1 MMRRRC
7 LPPVPALSAGR
18 MDALLF
24 LCHRLP
30 LPPDRGDRI
39 RLTHVLRHLAA
50 RHRVHLGCLIDAP
63 DPDTD
68 PDPGP
73 QLAALRGL
81 CARVVA
87 IPAHPA
93 ARALRALGR
102 GAQGGALSAG
112 WFAHPGLTR
121 FIAETAALRPAASYV
136 FGATMFRPGLP
147 GRVIL
152 DMVECDSEKWDAR
165 AERAAPPLAA
175 LWRHEAARLRALEAQ
190 AAGAAAAT
198 LFAAAA
204 DAEGF
209 AARHPALA
217 PRIAT
222 VTNGV
227 DADWFDPARGFARP
241 FAGPGPHLVFTANFD
256 YWPNEAA
263 ARWFAAEVMPRLRG
277 RRAVL
282 HLVGAGPGAALR
294 RLARPGEVV
303 VTGRVPDIRPYLAHA
318 DVVVAPLRWAR
329 GVQNKAL
336 EALAMARPVVAS
348 AAAARGIAAIP
359 GQEWLVADEAPAM
372 ADAIGA
378 VLDGAHPGLG
388 AAGRARMLRGFGWPW
403 VLTALDAALGGA
415 GSSSGFGSTPDRL
428 AAMLPP

>member
-1 MMRRRC
+1 MRRRC
-7 LPPVPALSAGR
+7 LPLVPAVSAGR

-50 RHRVHLGCLIDAP
+50 RHSVYLGCLIDAP
-63 DPDTD
+63 DPE
-68 PDPGP
+68 P
-73 QLAALRGL
+73 QLAALRGI

-87 IPAHPA
+87 VPAHPA
-93 ARALRALGR
+93 ARALRAL
-102 GAQGGALSAG
+102 AHAVQGGALSAG
-112 WFAHPGLTR
+112 WFAHPALTR
-121 FIAETAALRPAASYV
+121 LIAETAALRPVASYV

-165 AERAAPPLAA
+165 AERAPALHAA
-175 LWRHEAARLRALEAQ
+175 LWRHEAARLRALEASG
-190 AAGAAAAT
+190 AGAAATT

-204 DAEGF
+204 DAEAF

-217 PRIAT
+217 PRIVT
-222 VTNGV
+222 MTNGV
-227 DADWFDPARGFARP
+227 DADWFDPARGFPCP
-241 FAGPGPHLVFTANFD
+241 FAGPGPHLVFTASFD

-263 ARWFAAEVMPRLRG
+263 ARWFVAEVMPRLRG
-277 RRAVL
+277 RGAVL
-282 HLVGAGPGAALR
+282 HLVGAGPGVALR

-329 GVQNKAL
+329 GVQNKVL

-348 AAAARGIAAIP
+348 GAAARGIAAVP
-359 GQEWLVADEAPAM
+359 GREWLVADDARAM

-388 AAGRARMLRGFGWPW
+388 AAGRARMLGGFGWAAG
-403 VLTALDAALGGA
+403 LTVLDAVL
-415 GSSSGFGSTPDRL
+415 SGPRSPTGVGSTSDER
-428 AAMLPP
+428 ASMLRP